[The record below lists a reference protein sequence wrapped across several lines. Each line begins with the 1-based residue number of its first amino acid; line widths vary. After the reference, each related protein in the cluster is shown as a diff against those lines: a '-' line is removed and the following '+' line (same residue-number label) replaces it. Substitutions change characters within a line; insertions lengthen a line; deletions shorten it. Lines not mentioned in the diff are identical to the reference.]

1 MDSKMKAEILK
12 GVILSRYKSIRQFAV
27 TMNIPYST
35 LITALERG
43 VDGMAYST
51 VIRICEALA
60 LNPIDFTPLDA
71 GNSLSSQIQTRKVM
85 EKYWKL
91 NKNGRKRV
99 MEIIDDYT
107 LIPEYRLRSSDLELL
122 DERCICSL
130 TI

>member
-60 LNPIDFTPLDA
+60 LNPIDFAPLDE
-71 GNSLSSQIQTRKVM
+71 GNSLSSQIQTRRVM

-99 MEIIDDYT
+99 MEILDEYT
-107 LIPEYRLRSSDLELL
+107 LIPEYRA
-122 DERCICSL
+122 DEQ
-130 TI
+130 